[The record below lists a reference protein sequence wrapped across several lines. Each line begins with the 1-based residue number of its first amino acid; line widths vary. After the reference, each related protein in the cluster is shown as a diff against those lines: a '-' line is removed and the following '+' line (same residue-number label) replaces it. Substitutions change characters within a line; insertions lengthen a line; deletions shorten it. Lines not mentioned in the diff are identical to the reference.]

1 MSESVSGG
9 SDKRKTAPVPPGWRM
24 SQAPGVVS
32 IRHPHPLLA
41 STGLFTEWEYS
52 KVEEDEKSV
61 ESLEGCG

>member
-32 IRHPHPLLA
+32 IRHPRPLLVYG
-41 STGLFTEWEYS
+41 SLYGEWEYS